1 MFDMIYVVVLILLG
15 ILTVPL
21 ILDYSYKFKFEIRN
35 KLLKTT
41 LYFLW
46 IICFL
51 FLEIDDLVELF
62 TKNIRPLLT
71 FNVLIH

>member
-1 MFDMIYVVVLILLG
+1 MFDMIDIVVLILLG

-46 IICFL
+46 VICML
-51 FLEIDDLVELF
+51 FFEIDDLVELF
-62 TKNIRPLLT
+62 T
-71 FNVLIH
+71 

>member
-1 MFDMIYVVVLILLG
+1 MFDMIYVVVL

-62 TKNIRPLLT
+62 T
-71 FNVLIH
+71 